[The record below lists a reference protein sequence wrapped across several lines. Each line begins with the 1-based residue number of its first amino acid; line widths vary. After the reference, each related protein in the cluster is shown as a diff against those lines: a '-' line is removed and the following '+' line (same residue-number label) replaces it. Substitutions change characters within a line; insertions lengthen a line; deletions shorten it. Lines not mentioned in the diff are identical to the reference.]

1 MTVGTFQP
9 LVIEDECLQRLSHI
23 IKYDPWDG
31 VNFPSK
37 PIIWLKKREFG
48 LPII

>member
-1 MTVGTFQP
+1 MFTKAFAYYQV
-9 LVIEDECLQRLSHI
+9 
-23 IKYDPWDG
+23 YDPWDG